1 MYWTAICSHSEKSYH
16 CNMTTSILKT
26 SSVEEIP
33 HLVFYDD
40 KCPLCLTEINHYRK
54 LEKCYPIEWIGIYQD
69 HETIAEFGFD
79 QQQLLQRLHV
89 VRGDGVVVTGASAFA
104 TIWSS
109 VKRYRIIG
117 NMVYKFKLIPALNFI
132 YDYFAKWRYQR
143 RTCQV

>member
-1 MYWTAICSHSEKSYH
+1 MISSKSKAG
-16 CNMTTSILKT
+16 L
-26 SSVEEIP
+26 VEETP

-40 KCPLCLTEINHYRK
+40 KCPLCLTEIKHYRR
-54 LEKCYPIEWIGIYQD
+54 LEKCYPIEWIGIHQD
-69 HETIAEFGFD
+69 QKIIKQFGFN
-79 QQQLLQRLHV
+79 QQQLLERLHV

-104 TIWSS
+104 TIWCS

-117 NMVYKFKLIPALNFI
+117 NMLYKFKMIPALNFI

>member
-1 MYWTAICSHSEKSYH
+1 MAS
-16 CNMTTSILKT
+16 SILKT
-26 SSVEEIP
+26 SLVEEIP

-54 LEKCYPIEWIGIYQD
+54 LEKCRPIEWIGIYQD
-69 HETIAEFGFD
+69 QEKIKQFGFN
-79 QQQLLQRLHV
+79 QQQLLERLYV

-117 NMVYKFKLIPALNFI
+117 NMVYKFKLIPALNFM
-132 YDYFAKWRYQR
+132 YNYFAKWRYQKH
-143 RTCQV
+143 TCQV